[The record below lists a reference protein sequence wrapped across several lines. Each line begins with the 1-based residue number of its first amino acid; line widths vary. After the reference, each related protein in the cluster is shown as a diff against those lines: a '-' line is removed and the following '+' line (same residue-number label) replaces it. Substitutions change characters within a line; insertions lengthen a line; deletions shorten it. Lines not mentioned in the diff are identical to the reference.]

1 MSPALHALRVALA
14 PLACALALGTSAPSI
29 AQAQRD
35 AAVPA
40 PAPMPAAAATPS
52 QAPKPRLLL
61 AISIDQF
68 SADLFAQYREHF
80 TGGFARLLSGAVFP
94 QGFQSHA
101 ATETCPGHSTLLTG
115 VHPSRTGIIAN
126 TWYDARI
133 GREVY
138 CSEDERDLKSTAKA
152 PVVSNWHLKAPTL
165 GDLMKRAN
173 PAARNVAVSAKDRAA
188 VMMSGHDTD
197 AVYWWL
203 DKGFTTYQGRPISAA
218 AQAQNAL
225 TDKLIDAGAPA
236 LAVPQ
241 WCEKVDR
248 AVPIK
253 DFTIGTYRFPQK
265 AGDYKTFN
273 RTPRIDAATGEMAV
287 RLVDEMRLGKDDV
300 TDILSV
306 SFSATDYVGHAYGTE
321 GVEMCIQL
329 AQLDATLGKL
339 FAALDQR
346 GIDYAA
352 VLTADHGGIDA
363 PERLQLNGFPSAQRI
378 DPALTGEALSRAIS
392 QDTGI
397 TPKSGQLL
405 YGGGASGDI
414 WLASGLTAKQ
424 QKKVVDALLVRL
436 KKHPQIAA
444 VYSAQELAK
453 VPVPQ
458 GEPQDWTMV
467 QRVRASFNP
476 EHSGQV
482 LMMTKR
488 GVVPGDPTPSYTAT
502 HGSPWDYDRRVPM
515 LFWRKGIAGFEQPN
529 PVETVD
535 IAPTLASLIG
545 LTEPSG
551 TWDGR
556 CLDIDGS
563 RADTCRR

>member
-1 MSPALHALRVALA
+1 MSPALHAFRVALA
-14 PLACALALGTSAPSI
+14 PLACALALGASAPSI
-29 AQAQRD
+29 AQG
-35 AAVPA
+35 P
-40 PAPMPAAAATPS
+40 PAAAMPTSAPAGSEPS
-52 QAPKPRLLL
+52 QAAKPKLLL

-80 TGGFARLLSGAVFP
+80 TGGFARLLTGAVFP

-126 TWYDARI
+126 TWYDAKV

-138 CSEDERDLKSTAKA
+138 CSEDERDPKSTAKE

-188 VMMSGHDTD
+188 VMMSGHDAD

-203 DKGFTTYQGRPISAA
+203 GKGFTTYQGRSVSAA
-218 AQAQNAL
+218 AQAQNAV

-236 LAVPQ
+236 LPVPQ
-241 WCEKVDR
+241 WCETVDR

-287 RLVDEMRLGKDDV
+287 RLVDEMALGKDDV

-378 DPALTGEALSRAIS
+378 DPALTSEALSRAVS
-392 QDTGI
+392 QDTGV
-397 TPKSGQLL
+397 TAKSGQLL
-405 YGGGASGDI
+405 YGGGSSGDI

-424 QKKVVDALLVRL
+424 QKKVVEALLIRL
-436 KKHPQIAA
+436 KKHPQVAA
-444 VYSAQELAK
+444 AYSAQDLAK
-453 VPVPQ
+453 VPVPR
-458 GEPQDWTMV
+458 GEPQDWTML
-467 QRVRASFNP
+467 QRVRASFDP

-515 LFWRKGIAGFEQPN
+515 LFWRKGMAGFEQPN

-535 IAPTLASLIG
+535 IAPTFASLIG
-545 LTEPSG
+545 LAEPLG

>member
-1 MSPALHALRVALA
+1 MSPALHAFRVALA
-14 PLACALALGTSAPSI
+14 PLACALALGASAPSI
-29 AQAQRD
+29 AQG
-35 AAVPA
+35 P
-40 PAPMPAAAATPS
+40 PAAAMPTSAPAGSEPS
-52 QAPKPRLLL
+52 QAAKPKLLL

-80 TGGFARLLSGAVFP
+80 TGGFARLLTGAVFP

-126 TWYDARI
+126 TWYDAKV

-138 CSEDERDLKSTAKA
+138 CSEDERDPKSTAKE

-188 VMMSGHDTD
+188 VMMSGHDAD

-203 DKGFTTYQGRPISAA
+203 GKGFTTYQGRSVSAA
-218 AQAQNAL
+218 AQAQNAV

-236 LAVPQ
+236 LPVPQ
-241 WCEKVDR
+241 WCETVNR

-287 RLVDEMRLGKDDV
+287 RLVDEMALGKDDV
-300 TDILSV
+300 TDMLSV

-378 DPALTGEALSRAIS
+378 DPALTSEALSRAVS
-392 QDTGI
+392 QDTGV
-397 TPKSGQLL
+397 TAKSGQLL
-405 YGGGASGDI
+405 YGGGSSGDI

-424 QKKVVDALLVRL
+424 QKKVVEALLIRL
-436 KKHPQIAA
+436 KKHPQVAA
-444 VYSAQELAK
+444 AYSAQDLAK
-453 VPVPQ
+453 VPVPR
-458 GEPQDWTMV
+458 GEPQDWTML
-467 QRVRASFNP
+467 QRVRASFDP

-515 LFWRKGIAGFEQPN
+515 LFWRKGMAGFEQPN

-535 IAPTLASLIG
+535 IAPTFASLIG
-545 LTEPSG
+545 LAEPLG

>member
-1 MSPALHALRVALA
+1 MSPASYALRVALA
-14 PLACALALGTSAPSI
+14 PLACALMVGAAAPSI
-29 AQAQRD
+29 AQEQP
-35 AAVPA
+35 AAVA
-40 PAPMPAAAATPS
+40 PDRVPVASEPS
-52 QAPKPRLLL
+52 RAPKPRLIL
-61 AISIDQF
+61 ALSVDQL

-80 TGGFARLLSGAVFP
+80 TGGFARLLTGAVFP

-126 TWYDARI
+126 NWYDARI

-138 CSEDERDLKSTAKA
+138 CAEDVRDPKSSARE
-152 PVVSNWHLKAPTL
+152 PVVSNRNLKAPTL

-203 DKGFTTYQGRPISAA
+203 GKGFTTYQDRQISAA
-218 AQAQNAL
+218 AQAQNAA
-225 TDKLIDAGAPA
+225 TGKLIDAGAPA

-241 WCEKVDR
+241 WCERVDR

-253 DFTIGTYRFPQK
+253 DFTIGTHRFAQK

-273 RTPRIDAATGEMAV
+273 RTPRVDAATGEMAV
-287 RLVDEMRLGKDDV
+287 RLVDEMSLGKNDV
-300 TDILSV
+300 TDVLSV
-306 SFSATDYVGHAYGTE
+306 SFSATDYVGHAYGSE

-352 VLTADHGGIDA
+352 VLSADHGGIDA

-378 DPALTGEALSRAIS
+378 DPALKSEALSQAIS
-392 QDTGI
+392 QDTGV
-397 TPKSGQLL
+397 TAKSGQLL
-405 YGGGASGDI
+405 HGGGSSGDI

-436 KKHPQIAA
+436 ARHPQVAA
-444 VYSAQELAK
+444 VYSAQAIAK

-458 GEPQDWTMV
+458 GDPQDWTML
-467 QRVRASFNP
+467 QRVRASFDP
-476 EHSGQV
+476 ERSGQV

-488 GVVPGDPTPSYTAT
+488 GVVPGDPQPGYTAT

-515 LFWRKGIAGFEQPN
+515 LFWRKGMAGFEQPA

-535 IAPTLASLIG
+535 IAPTLAALIG

>member
-1 MSPALHALRVALA
+1 MSPALHAFRVALA
-14 PLACALALGTSAPSI
+14 PLACALALGASAPSI
-29 AQAQRD
+29 AQG
-35 AAVPA
+35 P
-40 PAPMPAAAATPS
+40 PAAAMPTSAPAASEPS
-52 QAPKPRLLL
+52 QAAKPKLLL

-80 TGGFARLLSGAVFP
+80 TGGFARLLTGAVFP

-126 TWYDARI
+126 TWYDAKV

-138 CSEDERDLKSTAKA
+138 CSEDERDPKSTAKE

-188 VMMSGHDTD
+188 VMMSGHDAD

-203 DKGFTTYQGRPISAA
+203 GKGFTTYQGRSVSAA
-218 AQAQNAL
+218 AQAQNAV

-236 LAVPQ
+236 LPVPQ
-241 WCEKVDR
+241 WCETVNR

-287 RLVDEMRLGKDDV
+287 RLVDEMALGKDDV

-378 DPALTGEALSRAIS
+378 DPALTSEALSRAVS
-392 QDTGI
+392 QDTGV
-397 TPKSGQLL
+397 TAKSGQLL
-405 YGGGASGDI
+405 YGGGSSGDI

-424 QKKVVDALLVRL
+424 QKKVVEALLIRL
-436 KKHPQIAA
+436 KKHPQVAA
-444 VYSAQELAK
+444 AYSAQDLAK

-458 GEPQDWTMV
+458 GEPQDWTML
-467 QRVRASFNP
+467 QRVRASFDP

-515 LFWRKGIAGFEQPN
+515 LFWRKGMAGFEQPN

-535 IAPTLASLIG
+535 IAPTFASLIG
-545 LTEPSG
+545 LAEPLG

>member
-1 MSPALHALRVALA
+1 MSPALHAFRVALA
-14 PLACALALGTSAPSI
+14 PLACALALGASAPSI
-29 AQAQRD
+29 AQG
-35 AAVPA
+35 P
-40 PAPMPAAAATPS
+40 PAAAMPTSAPAASEPS
-52 QAPKPRLLL
+52 QAAKPKLLL

-80 TGGFARLLSGAVFP
+80 TGGFARLLTGAVFP

-126 TWYDARI
+126 TWYDAKV

-138 CSEDERDLKSTAKA
+138 CSEDERDPKSTAKE

-188 VMMSGHDTD
+188 VMMSGHDAD

-203 DKGFTTYQGRPISAA
+203 GKGFTTYQGRSVSAA
-218 AQAQNAL
+218 AQAQNAV

-236 LAVPQ
+236 LPVPQ
-241 WCEKVDR
+241 WCETVDR

-287 RLVDEMRLGKDDV
+287 RLVDEMALGKDDV

-378 DPALTGEALSRAIS
+378 DPALTSEALSRAVS
-392 QDTGI
+392 QDTGV
-397 TPKSGQLL
+397 TAKSGQLL
-405 YGGGASGDI
+405 YGGGSSGDI

-424 QKKVVDALLVRL
+424 QKKVVEALLIRL
-436 KKHPQIAA
+436 KKHPQVAA
-444 VYSAQELAK
+444 AYSAQDLAK
-453 VPVPQ
+453 VPVPR
-458 GEPQDWTMV
+458 GEPQDWTML
-467 QRVRASFNP
+467 QRVRASFDP

-515 LFWRKGIAGFEQPN
+515 LFWRKGMAGFEQPN

-535 IAPTLASLIG
+535 IAPTFASLIG
-545 LTEPSG
+545 LAEPLG

>member
-1 MSPALHALRVALA
+1 MSPALHAFRVALA
-14 PLACALALGTSAPSI
+14 PLACALALGASAPSI
-29 AQAQRD
+29 AQG
-35 AAVPA
+35 P
-40 PAPMPAAAATPS
+40 PAAAMPTSAPAGSEPS
-52 QAPKPRLLL
+52 QAAKPKLLL

-80 TGGFARLLSGAVFP
+80 TGGFARLLTGAVFP

-126 TWYDARI
+126 TWYDAKV

-138 CSEDERDLKSTAKA
+138 CSEDERDPKSTAKE

-188 VMMSGHDTD
+188 VMMSGHDAD

-203 DKGFTTYQGRPISAA
+203 GKGFTTYQGRSVSAA
-218 AQAQNAL
+218 AQAQNAV

-236 LAVPQ
+236 LPVPQ
-241 WCEKVDR
+241 WCETVNR

-287 RLVDEMRLGKDDV
+287 RLVDEMALGKDDV

-378 DPALTGEALSRAIS
+378 DPALTSEALSRAVS
-392 QDTGI
+392 QDTGV
-397 TPKSGQLL
+397 TAKSGQLL
-405 YGGGASGDI
+405 YGGGSSGDI

-424 QKKVVDALLVRL
+424 QKKVVEALLIRL
-436 KKHPQIAA
+436 KKHPQVAA
-444 VYSAQELAK
+444 AYSAQDLAK

-458 GEPQDWTMV
+458 GEPQDWTML
-467 QRVRASFNP
+467 QRVRASFDP

-515 LFWRKGIAGFEQPN
+515 LFWRKGMAGFEQPN

-535 IAPTLASLIG
+535 IAPTFASLIG
-545 LTEPSG
+545 LAEPLG